1 MLYIIGIVSSSPTD
15 FHSEIGLIRV
25 TYDPPVCYRV
35 KYFLFRLSHLVNLS
49 LILRFGCIELDFKEI
64 SYLVHFK
71 AQSYE
76 SNNKATLESVGDDV
90 EDIKKD
96 QSAIQSRVANM
107 EEKLDLI
114 LDIMQSRYKPP
125 VDRL

>member
-1 MLYIIGIVSSSPTD
+1 MTSTVSIGVNSFFISFSQSPRLGQPVRLYRS
-15 FHSEIGLIRV
+15 IRL
-25 TYDPPVCYRV
+25 YL
-35 KYFLFRLSHLVNLS
+35 YFAPFFSFRS
-49 LILRFGCIELDFKEI
+49 GCIELDFKEI

-96 QSAIQSRVANM
+96 QAAIQSRVANM